1 VKVDRGR
8 QGALRVVRQERRD
21 FERHPAVHA
30 IGPGK
35 DRLEQV
41 GGTGQIRKSQREE
54 QILGRFAV
62 DAERETSSSYMSL
75 FLIALS
81 KIVGFEVSPVTERS
95 SM

>member
-1 VKVDRGR
+1 M
-8 QGALRVVRQERRD
+8 RQERRH
-21 FERHPAVHA
+21 FERHPAVDA

-41 GGTGQIRKSQREE
+41 R
-54 QILGRFAV
+54 
-62 DAERETSSSYMSL
+62 DTSSSYMVL